1 MKATATQYAKTL
13 YELTKN
19 KNHKEI
25 DEVVSG
31 LVSALRRNGETRKI
45 KEIAGKFGEIFNK
58 ENGIIEARIISREEI
73 SKELR
78 NKLLTY
84 VSNKYD
90 AKEVILNSI
99 VDKNVKGGII
109 IRVGDEIT
117 DGSVGRKLE
126 DLRKELVR

>member
-1 MKATATQYAKTL
+1 
-13 YELTKN
+13 
-19 KNHKEI
+19 
-25 DEVVSG
+25 